1 MKYILSILV
10 FTFIFSTT
18 LSAQIGIP
26 GQEKKKTYLQMYIL
40 YEGDTIPIIDMR
52 PVYVF
57 APMKFKNNKQRQ
69 EYTKLVRD
77 VKKTYPY
84 ARMIASSVIETYEYM
99 QTLPNDKVRQK
110 HLEEVQ
116 KYMMDTYKPQMK
128 KMTRN
133 QGKILIKLIDRECN
147 TSSYNIVKSLVGS
160 FKAGVYN
167 VFAGVFGNSLKAKYE
182 PDGQDA
188 DIESIVLQIE
198 SGMVEYYYARN
209 YHQSY
214 R

>member
-1 MKYILSILV
+1 MKYILFILV
-10 FTFIFSTT
+10 FFAGFS
-18 LSAQIGIP
+18 LASF
-26 GQEKKKTYLQMYIL
+26 GQTNSGEQPEKRTYMQMYIL
-40 YEGDTIPIIDMR
+40 YEGDTIPVIDMR

-57 APMKFKNNKQRQ
+57 APMKFKNSKERQ

-84 ARMIASSVIETYEYM
+84 ARLIASSVIETYEYM
-99 QTLPNDKVRQK
+99 QTLPDEKTRQK

-116 KYMMDTYKPQMK
+116 KYMMETYKPQMK

-167 VFAGVFGNSLKAKYE
+167 VFAGVFGNSLKSKYE
-182 PDGQDA
+182 PEGQDA
-188 DIESIVLQIE
+188 AIETIVLQIE

>member
-1 MKYILSILV
+1 MNS
-10 FTFIFSTT
+10 FG
-18 LSAQIGIP
+18 QITDP
-26 GQEKKKTYLQMYIL
+26 GQEKKRTYMQMYIL
-40 YEGDTIPIIDMR
+40 YEGDTIPVIDMR

-57 APMKFKNNKQRQ
+57 APMKFKSNKERQ

-77 VKKTYPY
+77 VKKAYPY
-84 ARMIASSVIETYEYM
+84 ARLIAASVIETYEYM
-99 QTLPNDKVRQK
+99 QTLPDEKTRQK

-116 KYMMDTYKPQMK
+116 KYMMSTYKPQMK

-167 VFAGVFGNSLKAKYE
+167 VFAGVFGNSLKAQYE
-182 PDGQDA
+182 PEGQDA
-188 DIESIVLQIE
+188 AIESIVLQIE

>member
-1 MKYILSILV
+1 MKYILSIL
-10 FTFIFSTT
+10 IFWS
-18 LSAQIGIP
+18 LFSLNSFGQITDP
-26 GQEKKKTYLQMYIL
+26 GQEKKRTYMQMYIL
-40 YEGDTIPIIDMR
+40 YEGDTIPVIDMR

-57 APMKFKNNKQRQ
+57 APMKFKSNKERQ

-77 VKKTYPY
+77 VKKAYPY
-84 ARMIASSVIETYEYM
+84 ARLIAASVIETYEYM
-99 QTLPNDKVRQK
+99 QTLPDEKTRQK

-116 KYMMDTYKPQMK
+116 KYMMSTYKPQMK

-167 VFAGVFGNSLKAKYE
+167 VFAGVFGNSLKAQYE
-182 PDGQDA
+182 PEGQDA
-188 DIESIVLQIE
+188 AIESIVLQIE

>member
-1 MKYILSILV
+1 MKYSLSILS
-10 FTFIFSTT
+10 FLLFFS
-18 LSAQIGIP
+18 LSVIAQDGTP
-26 GQEKKKTYLQMYIL
+26 VQEKKKTYLQMYIL
-40 YEGDTIPIIDMR
+40 YEGDTVPVLDMR

-57 APMKFKNNKQRQ
+57 APMKFKNNKERQ

-77 VKKTYPY
+77 VKKAYPY
-84 ARMIASSVIETYEYM
+84 ARMVASSIIETYEYM
-99 QTLPNDKVRQK
+99 ETLPDEKTRQK

-147 TSSYNIVKSLVGS
+147 TSSYNIVKSLIGS

-167 VFAGVFGNSLKAKYE
+167 VFAGMFGNSLKAEYDPNGK
-182 PDGQDA
+182 DA
-188 DIESIVLQIE
+188 NIETIVLQIE
-198 SGMVEYYYARN
+198 SGMVDYYYSRN
-209 YHQSY
+209 YHQN
-214 R
+214 